1 MTPIDGNVP
10 VMVIA
15 APGPRAGILLA
26 PGADA
31 GRPPCR
37 IFQTLG
43 TGVDQPCNL
52 AKSVTVE

>member
-1 MTPIDGNVP
+1 MTPIDGKC
-10 VMVIA
+10 A
-15 APGPRAGILLA
+15 GDGDRGAGAPR
-26 PGADA
+26 
-31 GRPPCR
+31 R